1 MKKLGGNMKLRSY
14 YREGMLRIGIE
25 EDSGLF
31 ELKDFDVMTDLIVSM
46 QEIQPSEHKA
56 FMKTLKKEAVDVALI
71 RPAAPIVDP
80 VKDVICVG
88 LNYQDHVNESQSMA
102 PNEDKS
108 QIHTTYFGKRCDYI
122 RGDGE
127 EVTIHAAL
135 DSEMDY
141 ETELVVIIGRG
152 GRGIS
157 RNDAYDYVFGYS
169 IGNDFSSRTLQRN
182 HKQWLLGK
190 GLDGYTAMGP
200 CILLNEKNG
209 AQDFDLR
216 GYVNGELRQS
226 SNTKMMIKSVSDIIH
241 EISQGITLVPGDII
255 FTGTP
260 AGVGAGFIP
269 KRFLQAGDLVEL
281 KVEDI
286 GSLTNRVISG

>member
-1 MKKLGGNMKLRSY
+1 MKLRSY
-14 YREGMLRIGIE
+14 YRDGNLKIGVQEAEKLVELR
-25 EDSGLF
+25 
-31 ELKDFDVMTDLIVSM
+31 DFIRMTDLIRAM
-46 QEIQPSEHKA
+46 QEIPPNHRKA
-56 FMKTLKKEAVDVALI
+56 FINNLKKEPVNCELI

-102 PNEDKS
+102 LYEDKT
-108 QIHTTYFGKRCDYI
+108 QTHTTYFGKRCDYI

-127 EVTIHAAL
+127 EIVIQADL

-141 ETELVVIIGRG
+141 ETELAVIIGKG
-152 GRGIS
+152 GRNIS
-157 RNDAYDYVFGYS
+157 RQDAYSHIFGYS
-169 IGNDFSSRTLQRN
+169 IGNDFSSRALQRN

-200 CILLNEKNG
+200 CILLNEKKD
-209 AQDFDLR
+209 AQIFKLS

-226 SNTKMMIKSVSDIIH
+226 SSTDMMIKSVADIIH
-241 EISQGITLVPGDII
+241 EISQGISLVPGDII

-260 AGVGAGFIP
+260 AGVGVGFTP
-269 KRFLQAGDLVEL
+269 KRFLQAGDLIEL
-281 KVEDI
+281 KIDGI
-286 GSLTNRVISG
+286 DCLINRIIEK

>member
-1 MKKLGGNMKLRSY
+1 MKLRSY
-14 YREGMLRIGIE
+14 YREERLKIGIE
-25 EDSGLF
+25 EANGLF
-31 ELKDFDVMTDLIVSM
+31 ELKDFDVMSDLIGIM
-46 QEIQPSEHKA
+46 KEIQPSERKA
-56 FMKTLKKEAVDVALI
+56 FIKALKKEIVDEALI
-71 RPAAPIVDP
+71 RPAAPIVEP

-102 PNEDKS
+102 PDEDKT

-127 EVTIHAAL
+127 EIVIHAKL
-135 DSEMDY
+135 DPEMDY
-141 ETELVVIIGRG
+141 ETELVVIIGKG
-152 GRGIS
+152 GRNIS
-157 RNDAYDYVFGYS
+157 AKDAYNHVFGYS
-169 IGNDFSSRTLQRN
+169 IGNDLSSRTLQRN

-200 CILLNEKNG
+200 CILLNEENVV
-209 AQDFDLR
+209 QEFDLM
-216 GYVNGELRQS
+216 GYVNGQLRQS
-226 SNTKMMIKSVSDIIH
+226 SNTQMMIKSVADIIH

-260 AGVGAGFIP
+260 AGVGAGFNP

-281 KVEDI
+281 KVEGI
-286 GSLTNRVISG
+286 GTLTNRII

>member
-1 MKKLGGNMKLRSY
+1 MKLRSY
-14 YREGMLRIGIE
+14 YREERLKIGIE
-25 EDSGLF
+25 EANGLF

-46 QEIQPSEHKA
+46 QEIQPSERKA

-71 RPAAPIVDP
+71 RPAAPIVEP

-102 PNEDKS
+102 LDEDKT

-127 EVTIHAAL
+127 EIVIHAKL
-135 DSEMDY
+135 DPEMDY
-141 ETELVVIIGRG
+141 ETELVVIIGKG
-152 GRGIS
+152 GRNIS
-157 RNDAYDYVFGYS
+157 AKDAYNHVFGYS
-169 IGNDFSSRTLQRN
+169 IGNDLSSRTLQRN

-200 CILLNEKNG
+200 CILLNEENVV
-209 AQDFDLR
+209 QEFDLM
-216 GYVNGELRQS
+216 GYVNGQLRQS
-226 SNTKMMIKSVSDIIH
+226 SNTQMMIKSVADIIH

-260 AGVGAGFIP
+260 AGVGAGFNP

-281 KVEDI
+281 KVEGI
-286 GSLTNRVISG
+286 GTLTNRII